1 MHGYT
6 NEGFK
11 IKTFS
16 DIVADIEENY
26 KARLGNSDYAL
37 DFNTP
42 EGLFSEAMS
51 YEFTKIWEQMLFMD
65 NMRNIDTAQGV
76 YLDYLG
82 VLYGTKRIQGQRSQG
97 KIKLTFSEK
106 PEADNIDWGSALI
119 LKGKEYYAYNV
130 DNIEQ
135 DGKTYFIRVMSL
147 GFTEDYEIAAG
158 KVFKDRFYAKP
169 ATVEII
175 ESIKGGLENEPDSL
189 FRRRIK
195 NRKRKSEVATK
206 QALVEALNS
215 VEGVNSVIIAD
226 PETTPATQAGS
237 IKIFVD
243 GRPGRA
249 IAEKILETKA
259 DGILTLKEENAE
271 SYEEEFEDASG
282 YKRKI
287 IYNMVSNSEL
297 KIKVEIK
304 ETKGKIKDGPELVK
318 QVKNEISKYINSLS
332 TGEDLHYIKLY
343 AEVLGIDEIKK
354 ITLAISVDG
363 SSPAVQEFDKI
374 YSPGISGKYVI
385 NTENIEVVFNG

>member
-1 MHGYT
+1 MYGYT

-16 DIVADIEENY
+16 DIVADVEENY
-26 KARLGNSDYAL
+26 KARLGNADYAL

-42 EGLFSEAMS
+42 EGLFSEAIS
-51 YEFTKIWEQMLFMD
+51 YELTKLWEQMLFMD

-82 VLYGTKRIQGQRSQG
+82 ALYGTKRIQGQRSQG
-97 KIKLTFSEK
+97 KIKLTFNEK
-106 PEADNIDWGSALI
+106 PEADSIDWGSALI
-119 LKGKEYYAYNV
+119 LGGKEYYAYNV

-135 DGKTYFIRVMSL
+135 DGKTYFIRVLSL

-158 KVFKDRFYAKP
+158 KVFKDRFYGKT

-175 ESIKGGLENEPDSL
+175 ESIKGGLENESDSL

-195 NRKRKSEVATK
+195 NRKIKSEVATK
-206 QALVEALNS
+206 QALVDALNS

-226 PETTPATQAGS
+226 PETTPATIPGS
-237 IKIFVD
+237 IKIFID

-271 SYEEEFEDASG
+271 SYEEVFEDVSG

-363 SSPAVQEFDKI
+363 SSPTVQEFDKI

-385 NTENIEVVFNG
+385 NAENIEVVFNG

>member
-1 MHGYT
+1 MYGYT
-6 NEGFK
+6 DEGFK
-11 IKTFS
+11 IKTFF

-26 KARLGNSDYAL
+26 KARLGNNDYSL

-42 EGLFSEAMS
+42 EGLFSEAIS
-51 YEFTKIWEQMLFMD
+51 YEITKLWEQMLLMD
-65 NMRNIDTAQGV
+65 NMRNIDTASGV

-82 VLYGTKRIQGQRSQG
+82 VLYGTKRIQGQRNQG
-97 KIKLTFSEK
+97 KIKLTFNEK
-106 PEADNIDWGSALI
+106 PDVNDIDWASPLI
-119 LKGKEYYAYNV
+119 LGGKEYYAYNV
-130 DNIEQ
+130 DSVEQ
-135 DGKTYFIRVMSL
+135 DEKVYFIRVLSL

-158 KVFKDRFYAKP
+158 KIFKDRFYTKP
-169 ATVEII
+169 ATCEII
-175 ESIKGGLENEPDSL
+175 ESIRGGLENEPDSL

-206 QALVEALNS
+206 QALVEAINS

-226 PETTPATQAGS
+226 PETTPATPAGS
-237 IKIFVD
+237 IKIFID

-249 IAEKILETKA
+249 IAEKIFETKA

-271 SYEEEFEDASG
+271 SYEEIFEDVSG

-318 QVKNEISKYINSLS
+318 QVKNEISKYINSLN

-354 ITLAISVDG
+354 ITLAISTD
-363 SSPAVQEFDKI
+363 SSAPATQNFDKV
-374 YSPGISGKYVI
+374 YSPGVAGKYVI
-385 NTENIEVVFNG
+385 NSENIEVVFNE